1 MLAMLDSSADSVKRA
16 YTSFMDFAVIPFFYA
31 TWYDQ
36 SLFKDPNYF
45 TYAYLASVGLT
56 FAAKEISHRYK
67 QANPDLSEDD
77 YLSAGKLFSLSVTMR
92 FHDNAYF
99 RRGV

>member
-56 FAAKEISHRYK
+56 FAAKEISHR
-67 QANPDLSEDD
+67 
-77 YLSAGKLFSLSVTMR
+77 
-92 FHDNAYF
+92 
-99 RRGV
+99 